1 MIVSTGDRNY
11 HLIFSHV
18 FSLRELCLTPSNCTS
33 SGTSAVA
40 LHSMI
45 ELLLNFYMPVIFK
58 IKLIYKV
65 LSGAVLTLIIL
76 RDEVMLLPAHFMYN
90 RFL

>member
-1 MIVSTGDRNY
+1 
-11 HLIFSHV
+11 
-18 FSLRELCLTPSNCTS
+18 
-33 SGTSAVA
+33 
-40 LHSMI
+40 MI

-65 LSGAVLTLIIL
+65 LSGAVLALIIL
-76 RDEVMLLPAHFMYN
+76 SDEVVFLPAHFMYN

>member
-18 FSLRELCLTPSNCTS
+18 LSLRELCLTPSNCAS

-45 ELLLNFYMPVIFK
+45 ELFLNFDVPVIFK
-58 IKLIYKV
+58 IKLVYKV
-65 LSGAVLTLIIL
+65 LSGAVLALIVL
-76 RDEVMLLPAHFMYN
+76 RDEVVLLPAHFMYN